1 MRKEAYQIKRPEHLV
16 IGDPWYFE
24 KSEPKRLK
32 ELVIDVQP
40 QEEFVAALTIQE
52 TDYHECMTS
61 IIFAFKEEIDTYL
74 EGYMYEGQK
83 EIIKKLPV
91 DTARYSIQV
100 DGRYA
105 MIYTHEDGYWGQQ
118 STLYSEE
125 KDGKYL
131 DAYMITISTPQDMK
145 FEDVKQ
151 IMGTVFEDMK
161 LIPEKEK
168 AKEVQK
174 GSNEPKR

>member
-1 MRKEAYQIKRPEHLV
+1 MRKESYQIKRPEHLV

-24 KSEPKRLK
+24 TVAPQKLNS
-32 ELVIDVQP
+32 LVIDVQP
-40 QEEFVAALTIQE
+40 QAEFVAALTIQE

-74 EGYMYEGQK
+74 EGCTYEGQK
-83 EIIKKLPV
+83 EIVKKLPV

-100 DGRYA
+100 DGRSST
-105 MIYTHEDGYWGQQ
+105 IHTHEDGYWGQQ

-125 KDGKYL
+125 KNEKYL
-131 DAYMITISTPQDMK
+131 DAYLITISTPQDMK
-145 FEDVKQ
+145 FEDVRQ
-151 IMGTVFEDMK
+151 MMGTVFEDMK

>member
-1 MRKEAYQIKRPEHLV
+1 MRKEAYQIKCPEHLV
-16 IGDPWYFE
+16 IDDPWYFE
-24 KSEPKRLK
+24 KTEPKRLK
-32 ELVIDVQP
+32 DLVIDVQP
-40 QEEFVAALTIQE
+40 QEEFAAALSIQE
-52 TDYHECMTS
+52 TDCNECVTN
-61 IIFAFKEEIDTYL
+61 IVFAFEEEIDTYL
-74 EGYMYEGQK
+74 DERMYEGQK

-91 DTARYSIQV
+91 DTARYFIEV
-100 DGRYA
+100 DGRSA
-105 MIYTHEDGYWGQQ
+105 MIHTHEDGYWGQQ
-118 STLYSEE
+118 SALYSEA

-151 IMGTVFEDMK
+151 VMGTVFEDMK

-168 AKEVQK
+168 EVQK

>member
-1 MRKEAYQIKRPEHLV
+1 
-16 IGDPWYFE
+16 
-24 KSEPKRLK
+24 
-32 ELVIDVQP
+32 
-40 QEEFVAALTIQE
+40 
-52 TDYHECMTS
+52 
-61 IIFAFKEEIDTYL
+61 
-74 EGYMYEGQK
+74 
-83 EIIKKLPV
+83 
-91 DTARYSIQV
+91 
-100 DGRYA
+100 
-105 MIYTHEDGYWGQQ
+105 MIHTHEDGYWGQQ

>member
-1 MRKEAYQIKRPEHLV
+1 MRKESYQIKRLEHLV

-24 KSEPKRLK
+24 KAGPKRLK
-32 ELVIDVQP
+32 DLVIDVQP
-40 QEEFVAALTIQE
+40 QEGFAAALSIQE
-52 TDYHECMTS
+52 ADYNECVTN
-61 IIFAFKEEIDTYL
+61 IIFAFKDEIETYL
-74 EGYMYEGQK
+74 DERMYEGQK

-91 DTARYSIQV
+91 DTARYFIEV
-100 DGRYA
+100 DGRSA

-131 DAYMITISTPQDMK
+131 DAYVITISTPKDMT

-151 IMGTVFEDMK
+151 VMGTVFEDMK
-161 LIPEKEK
+161 LIPEKG
-168 AKEVQK
+168 KEVQK
-174 GSNEPKR
+174 DSKEPKR